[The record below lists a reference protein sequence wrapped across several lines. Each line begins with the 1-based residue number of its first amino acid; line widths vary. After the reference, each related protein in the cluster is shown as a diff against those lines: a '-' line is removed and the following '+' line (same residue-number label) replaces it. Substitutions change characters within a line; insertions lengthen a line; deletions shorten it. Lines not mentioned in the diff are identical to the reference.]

1 MIGIWAAPSPH
12 AINGRN
18 ISAAYACTA
27 RSGGTYRRHPGL
39 EPGPALFLT
48 ATMEKLPCVYILAKA
63 SHGTL
68 YTGVTSDLPARVW
81 QHREGSFAAS
91 PNATE

>member
-1 MIGIWAAPSPH
+1 MGEYMGGPLRS
-12 AINGRN
+12 RN
-18 ISAAYACTA
+18 KGDLGEVIPN
-27 RSGGTYRRHPGL
+27 RRRHPGL

-48 ATMEKLPCVYILAKA
+48 ATMEKLPSVYILAKA

-81 QHREGSFAAS
+81 QDRWETGRRSGKRVGHRAR
-91 PNATE
+91 